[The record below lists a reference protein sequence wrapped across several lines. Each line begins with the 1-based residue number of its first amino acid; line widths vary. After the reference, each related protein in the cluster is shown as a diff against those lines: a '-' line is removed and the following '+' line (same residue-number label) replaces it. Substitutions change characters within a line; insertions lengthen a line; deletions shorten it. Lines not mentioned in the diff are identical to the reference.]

1 MNVENRR
8 SNLEQDLRRMNQ
20 EYNEMVRKLSVSEA
34 TLEVALKVWYC
45 TGSALICGT
54 DFTQICYAKLSLVE
68 ILVENIIQCVCG
80 FLTSPFTNQLTSKS
94 DVSLEISPSKG
105 IMRSVS

>member
-1 MNVENRR
+1 MEEKNATLQDTISRLKEEVMNVENRR

-45 TGSALICGT
+45 TGSALICFG
-54 DFTQICYAKLSLVE
+54 YW
-68 ILVENIIQCVCG
+68 ILMDLLC
-80 FLTSPFTNQLTSKS
+80 KA
-94 DVSLEISPSKG
+94 
-105 IMRSVS
+105 